1 MTVPDFV
8 SLWNGARPALGSR
21 LWGLG
26 CWLLWQIQ
34 RRRPPSLAGA
44 ECWSSECWSSGY
56 RRMTGSYTWVS
67 CQALDLPVSLISP
80 ELCTGQ
86 GIGHQREATGL
97 RGPDAP
103 SELRPQQV
111 YGPRPFLSPTLECR
125 LPTECLDFVDV
136 TCVLFF
142 PLSAASL
149 SCHTDFLLKF
159 MSCVFGIFFS
169 FVLCFRDFL
178 KQWLKNIKCDYLKNC
193 F

>member
-67 CQALDLPVSLISP
+67 CQALDLTVSLISP

-86 GIGHQREATGL
+86 GIGHQIEATGL
-97 RGPDAP
+97 RGARCTFRAEAAAGIWTPSLPQSHTGVSAP
-103 SELRPQQV
+103 
-111 YGPRPFLSPTLECR
+111 
-125 LPTECLDFVDV
+125 
-136 TCVLFF
+136 
-142 PLSAASL
+142 
-149 SCHTDFLLKF
+149 H
-159 MSCVFGIFFS
+159 
-169 FVLCFRDFL
+169 
-178 KQWLKNIKCDYLKNC
+178 
-193 F
+193 